1 MSNANKIR
9 AQIFEKGIAR
19 ALKHR
24 DFRIFALTNWLATHG
39 NWFQRV
45 GIGWL
50 AWELTH
56 SGFWLG
62 AVAVA
67 EALPLLVFIVFAG
80 AIIDRV
86 DRLRLIRRL
95 QLLIIVLG
103 LLLVILTALD
113 QMNIIFLIMIASA
126 HGMIQTFHLPIR
138 LTIVPNLVPRNDL
151 TPAVALNSALFNS
164 ARFMGPAIAGLVIAH
179 FNVTINFALSIIGFL
194 AFAYGLMIINPRNDE
209 HQTKKS
215 SGLVADVLE
224 GVRYIAKHSSIG
236 PVLLFVF
243 IGASFSRPVMDL
255 APGFADDVFNRGAEG
270 FGLLLSAIGVGG
282 IFGAIGLANYGK
294 TKGLMNVSLG
304 ALTGSAISLLAFT
317 STETFWIALI
327 CCACL
332 GVTLGIATNA
342 PQILLQNTVDGAM
355 RGRVMSLF
363 GLTYRAGPALGS
375 LMMGAASTYVG
386 LQIPVAVGAIIC
398 LIAITIMLPKRQRLA
413 AEMEGDNTAP
423 IPGEMKPATEST
435 TA

>member
-1 MSNANKIR
+1 VSYTRKIR
-9 AQIFEKGIAR
+9 AQLFEKGIAR

-67 EALPLLVFIVFAG
+67 EALPLLIFIVFAG

-95 QLLIIVLG
+95 QLIIIVLG
-103 LLLVILTALD
+103 ILLVTLTALEL
-113 QMNIIFLIMIASA
+113 MNIVFLIMIAAA

-151 TPAVALNSALFNS
+151 TPAVAFNSALFNS
-164 ARFMGPAIAGLVIAH
+164 SRFIGPAIAGFVIAE
-179 FNVTINFALSIIGFL
+179 FNVTINFALAIIGFL
-194 AFAYGLMIINPRNDE
+194 AFAYGLMVINPRNDE
-209 HQTKKS
+209 HQTAKS
-215 SGLVADVLE
+215 SGLIADVLE
-224 GVRYIAKHSSIG
+224 GVRYIARHSSIG
-236 PVLLFVF
+236 PVLLFVL

-282 IFGAIGLANYGK
+282 IIGAIGLANYGK
-294 TKGLMNVSLG
+294 TKGLMNI
-304 ALTGSAISLLAFT
+304 ALIALVGTALSLLAFT
-317 STETFWIALI
+317 STETFWLALI
-327 CCACL
+327 CCAFL
-332 GVTLGIATNA
+332 GVSLGISTNA

-363 GLTYRAGPALGS
+363 GLTYRAGPAVGS
-375 LMMGAASTYVG
+375 LLMGAASTYVG
-386 LQIPVAVGAIIC
+386 LQIPVAAGAIIC
-398 LIAITIMLPKRQRLA
+398 LIAVTIMLPRRQRLA
-413 AEMEGDNTAP
+413 AEMERDDATAP
-423 IPGEMKPATEST
+423 IEEAKAT
-435 TA
+435 